1 MGLTNMAEAS
11 NIICDPEDGED
22 TLLSWL
28 KRASLEKYQTTFAE
42 NGITEIANLEDVK
55 EEDAIPL
62 GLTKF
67 EARRL
72 ARVYTGWKTTQEE
85 KSRCGSETVKVGAKA
100 TYKTSTSSV
109 VLSLPP
115 VMKNFVETRD
125 GMGNV
130 VVSAASLKS
139 KFSNL
144 WYESPVCPRQTISNS
159 FILQMASERFKYSKS
174 SCDCELWCR
183 KERSKRIPLLFGIVK
198 GATLDNWSPHFKKQR
213 VLGQIEIMKKRHP
226 EIVSFKENE
235 RLPGKK
241 HYDQLCKF
249 VEGCQDALSLASKN
263 IDICR
268 EEIET
273 TMKNTKNGKVIRDGN
288 EV

>member
-72 ARVYTGWKTTQEE
+72 ARVYTGWKTTQEG
-85 KSRCGSETVKVGAKA
+85 KSRCGSETAKVGAKA

-130 VVSAASLKS
+130 VVSTASLKS
-139 KFSNL
+139 KFSNRRL
-144 WYESPVCPRQTISNS
+144 LGISTTEIKRLVNYWNS
-159 FILQMASERFKYSKS
+159 GPTKLR
-174 SCDCELWCR
+174 DCWNFLNL
-183 KERSKRIPLLFGIVK
+183 RS
-198 GATLDNWSPHFKKQR
+198 
-213 VLGQIEIMKKRHP
+213 
-226 EIVSFKENE
+226 
-235 RLPGKK
+235 
-241 HYDQLCKF
+241 
-249 VEGCQDALSLASKN
+249 
-263 IDICR
+263 
-268 EEIET
+268 
-273 TMKNTKNGKVIRDGN
+273 
-288 EV
+288 